1 MQNNN
6 YSFQSEEDHLVDLP
20 VIIRLKNGASK
31 YGILL
36 DYSERKNQAD
46 ENNQVR
52 LKFICNSQ
60 FNNYLQTKNPALIEY
75 FSVSSIAYLDRFFK

>member
-6 YSFQSEEDHLVDLP
+6 YSFQSKEDYPVDLP
-20 VIIRLKNGASK
+20 VIIRLKNGISK

-36 DYSERKNQAD
+36 DYSERNNEAD
-46 ENNQVR
+46 ENSQVR

-60 FNNYLQTKNPALIEY
+60 FKNYLQTKNPALIQY
-75 FSVSSIAYLDRFFK
+75 FSIGSIAYMDRFFK